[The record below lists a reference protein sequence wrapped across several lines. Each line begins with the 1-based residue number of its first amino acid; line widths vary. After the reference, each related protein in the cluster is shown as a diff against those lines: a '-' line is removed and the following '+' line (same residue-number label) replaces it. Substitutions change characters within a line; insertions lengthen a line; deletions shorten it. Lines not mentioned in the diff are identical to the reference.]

1 MSSSFQSWYE
11 FLTMGG
17 HGVYVWSAFGALFVS
32 FIAGVLV
39 TRRQRK
45 LLIKSFLNNE
55 TAA

>member
-17 HGVYVWSAFGALFVS
+17 HGVYVWSAYGALFVS